1 MAEEDAR
8 SGKQT
13 EAAWYGAERL
23 MDEVHRA
30 DTAVAALKKID
41 ALIPNPDK
49 SSLMI
54 IKRIIKQALKYET

>member
-1 MAEEDAR
+1 MAEKNSR
-8 SGKQT
+8 SREQT

-23 MDEVHRA
+23 MEEVHRA

-49 SSLMI
+49 SSLLI
-54 IKRIIKQALKYET
+54 IKRIIKQALKNEV

>member
-1 MAEEDAR
+1 MAAQDTGSRE
-8 SGKQT
+8 QT
-13 EAAWYGAERL
+13 ETAWYGAERL
-23 MDEVHRA
+23 MAEVHRA

-54 IKRIIKQALKYET
+54 IKRIIKQALQYET